1 MLFDKMQSVLLSPCK
16 GPRVKNFDVY
26 VLLSLRSMSSSVVV
40 KTKSGPVRGF
50 AKKSLGKKDFWS
62 FRGIPYAEAAR
73 FKLPQPATWNHV
85 LDASKCGPDCPQFNL
100 FTRQLPQTLS
110 YGLLEHFLSKCPSY
124 FIQAS
129 GGKRGQLPYPE
140 RLYARSSRRP
150 RWSF

>member
-1 MLFDKMQSVLLSPCK
+1 MQSVLLSPCK

-73 FKLPQPATWNHV
+73 FKLPQPATSWNHV
-85 LDASKCGPDCPQFNL
+85 LDAQNCGPDCPQFNL
-100 FTRQLPQTLS
+100 FTRQLRKLS
-110 YGLLEHFLSKCPSY
+110 LLEHFLSKCLSY